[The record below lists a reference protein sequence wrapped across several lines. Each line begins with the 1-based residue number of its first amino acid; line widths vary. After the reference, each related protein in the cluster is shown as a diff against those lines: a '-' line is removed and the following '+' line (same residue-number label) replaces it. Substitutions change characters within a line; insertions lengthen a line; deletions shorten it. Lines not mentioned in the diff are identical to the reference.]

1 MTTTRRQHVAEVVRA
16 ARAHHGL
23 TQAELAG
30 KVGVHTQTIGNL
42 ERATVETSP
51 ELITALERVLR
62 IDLSPAA
69 LAGGAS
75 ADVIRR
81 ELVRRFAEL
90 SDSDALVL
98 AGETLRFIHEWRARG
113 DDASDEMSPGWAG
126 LHAREDAGV
135 R

>member
-1 MTTTRRQHVAEVVRA
+1 M
-16 ARAHHGL
+16 HHGL
-23 TQAELAG
+23 TQAELASR
-30 KVGVHTQTIGNL
+30 VGVHTQTIGNL

-51 ELITALERVLR
+51 ELIAALERALR

-81 ELVRRFAEL
+81 ELVRRFAQL

-98 AGETLRFIHEWRARG
+98 AGETLRFIREWRARG
-113 DDASDEMSPGWAG
+113 DDASDEIGPDWAG
-126 LHAREDAGV
+126 LSEREGAGMN
-135 R
+135 